1 MIQRNGSILIRM
13 MALPLTR
20 PCTGSEC
27 NFARDY
33 EIGQSPLMLKIEQ
46 RVRGSAYGATSWTTR
61 AQSEATVHRLG
72 LGTGQCLLE
81 IGAGA
86 GWPALFL
93 ATLSGCDIVVTDIPL
108 SGLRV
113 SRARAVS
120 DGLGDRCIVLAA
132 DGAALPF
139 ADRTFD
145 HIHHADVLCCTERK
159 REILLECRRVARARA
174 AMEFSV
180 ISLARTPTT
189 DGERRLLEQSG
200 PPYPDAGADYAMLLF
215 ETGWSALERIDVTT
229 EFAHCM
235 DVLLQEYD
243 AQRDALLDLLG
254 EEDYTDRLERR
265 LSTRVA
271 VSRGLLKREIFV
283 VR

>member
-1 MIQRNGSILIRM
+1 
-13 MALPLTR
+13 MARPLPR

-27 NFARDY
+27 DFARDY
-33 EIGQSPLMLKIEQ
+33 EIGQSPLMLQIEQ
-46 RVRGSAYGATSWTTR
+46 RVRGSAYGATSWATR
-61 AQSEATVHRLG
+61 AQSEATAHRLG

-81 IGAGA
+81 IGGGA

-93 ATLSGCDIVVTDIPL
+93 AALSGCEIVVTDIPL

-113 SRARAVS
+113 TRARAVC
-120 DGLGDRCIVLAA
+120 DGIGDRCSVLAA
-132 DGAALPF
+132 NGAALPF

-145 HIHHADVLCCTERK
+145 RIHHADVLCCTERK
-159 REILLECRRVARARA
+159 REILVECRRVAREEA

-180 ISLARTPTT
+180 IALARTPTT
-189 DGERRLLEQSG
+189 DDERRLLEQSG
-200 PPYPDAGADYAMLLF
+200 PPYPDAGADYAVLLF
-215 ETGWSALERIDVTT
+215 ETGWSGVERIDVTA

-243 AQRDALLDLLG
+243 AQRDALIDFLG
-254 EEDYTDRLERR
+254 GEDYADRLERR
-265 LSTRVA
+265 LSTRAA
-271 VSRGLLKREIFV
+271 VSRGLLKREIFL